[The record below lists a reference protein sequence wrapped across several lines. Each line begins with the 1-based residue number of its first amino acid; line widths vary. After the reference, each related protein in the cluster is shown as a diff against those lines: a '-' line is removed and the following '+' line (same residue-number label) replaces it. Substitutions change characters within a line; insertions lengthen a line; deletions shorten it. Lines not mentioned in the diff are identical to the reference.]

1 MDSWFPRTR
10 MLRGK
15 FSSRYA
21 STTRIEIRVNL
32 RKSIKLLD
40 LRSIPPKDRQCPT
53 GLVRLLRHFLRRYGS
68 QTGRMLEN
76 ALQRFI
82 CRFDSEDVITR
93 LATHLLTGVTQE
105 ETQKEAIA
113 RKRCLKQTRKKQAIR
128 RHHKN

>member
-68 QTGRMLEN
+68 QTGRM
-76 ALQRFI
+76 I
-82 CRFDSEDVITR
+82 
-93 LATHLLTGVTQE
+93 
-105 ETQKEAIA
+105 
-113 RKRCLKQTRKKQAIR
+113 RKRPSAIHLQIRQRRRDYAISNTSSNWGHARRNAKGSHRTEALPYTDAQEASDQAPS
-128 RHHKN
+128 